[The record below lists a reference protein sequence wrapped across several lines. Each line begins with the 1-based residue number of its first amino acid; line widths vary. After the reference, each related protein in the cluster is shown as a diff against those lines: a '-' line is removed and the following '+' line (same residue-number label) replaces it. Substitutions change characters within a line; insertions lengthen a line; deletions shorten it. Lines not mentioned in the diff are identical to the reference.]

1 MGQEWGGGPVFPH
14 GSRSVAQCPVPFLP
28 LPLSSFAE
36 PRSGGPGL
44 QLWVPQGVGA
54 AQLTPVLA
62 LGASRCP
69 TEGSLPAAP
78 ACTPA
83 LQWGF
88 HHQHQRFLPTETSW
102 AGVGGPRGFCSPV
115 PTSAGPELQQPR
127 WQCPDTCPGA
137 LGRVQPLVRVPS
149 AGQVPW
155 DPPKPAWS
163 SIQAAQPSRTP
174 VVEQPGTG
182 LSSPKDGL
190 SFPPLPLCEQ

>member
-1 MGQEWGGGPVFPH
+1 MGQEWGGGPVFPG

-36 PRSGGPGL
+36 PRSGVLGCSFGSPRGLGQPSSPQYWHWELPG
-44 QLWVPQGVGA
+44 VPQRA
-54 AQLTPVLA
+54 A
-62 LGASRCP
+62 
-69 TEGSLPAAP
+69 SLLPQPAPQPFSGDFTTSTSVFSPLRP
-78 ACTPA
+78 A
-83 LQWGF
+83 G
-88 HHQHQRFLPTETSW
+88 